1 MQLGKIQF
9 RKIRKTARKTN
20 PKGFFS
26 PPQRSLKNTW
36 CANECRGCL
45 WWVGFLLLVR
55 FIPKEGTISGVGGQ
69 EVCDPL

>member
-20 PKGFFS
+20 PKGFFFL
-26 PPQRSLKNTW
+26 PRGLLKTLGVQMS
-36 CANECRGCL
+36 AGGCL

-55 FIPKEGTISGVGGQ
+55 FIPK
-69 EVCDPL
+69 